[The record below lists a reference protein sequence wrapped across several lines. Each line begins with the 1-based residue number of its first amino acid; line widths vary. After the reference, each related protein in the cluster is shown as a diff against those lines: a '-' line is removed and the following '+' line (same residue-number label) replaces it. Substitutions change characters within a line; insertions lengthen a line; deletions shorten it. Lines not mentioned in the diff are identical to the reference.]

1 MASKE
6 NPFGLH
12 TITPYLL
19 VEDVPRL
26 VDFVKEVF
34 EATLRGEIKFRE
46 DGSVQH
52 AEIKI
57 GGSVLMMGTPM
68 EDLIAMPAGFYV
80 YVEDCDAVYHKALS
94 AGAISVL
101 EPKDFPHGDRY
112 GGVKDFAGNLWWIVT
127 HIGKEK

>member
-1 MASKE
+1 MDSQK

-19 VEDVPRL
+19 VADVPRL
-26 VDFVKEVF
+26 VDFIKEVF
-34 EATLRGEIKFRE
+34 KGSLRGDIKFRE
-46 DGSVQH
+46 DGSAQH
-52 AEIKI
+52 AEITI

-68 EDLIAMPAGFYV
+68 EDLSAMPAGFYV
-80 YVEDCDAVYHKALS
+80 YVEDCDTTYRKALA
-94 AGAISVL
+94 AGAKSVL

-127 HIGKEK
+127 HIGSKK